1 MGRDDRRYLHQVRRA
16 LRGTGKQKKQVLA
29 QVQSSV
35 SEYQEENPD
44 CSYSD
49 LVQRFGVPQQ
59 IAESYITEMDPKELL
74 FDLRIRQRTFSAVC
88 AGIILC
94 LTMWLGYLFVSYH
107 MMVTELNGK
116 VIPGEITVDEV
127 VDIERYDYN

>member
-16 LRGTGKQKKQVLA
+16 LRGTGKQKKQVLE
-29 QVQSSV
+29 QVQASV
-35 SEYQEENPD
+35 SEYMEETPD

-116 VIPGEITVDEV
+116 VIPGEITVDEI
-127 VDIERYDYN
+127 VDIERSDYN

>member
-1 MGRDDRRYLHQVRRA
+1 MDRDDRRYLHQVRRA

-29 QVQSSV
+29 QVQASV

-74 FDLRIRQRTFSAVC
+74 HDLRIRQRTFSIVC

-94 LTMWLGYLFVSYH
+94 LTMWLGYLAVSYH
-107 MMVTELNGK
+107 MMVIELNGK
-116 VIPGEITVDEV
+116 VVPGEITVDEI
-127 VDIERYDYN
+127 VDIERYDYK

>member
-29 QVQSSV
+29 QVQASV
-35 SEYQEENPD
+35 SEYQEETPD

-74 FDLRIRQRTFSAVC
+74 FDLRIRQRTFSVVC

-94 LTMWLGYLFVSYH
+94 LTMWLGYLTLSYH
-107 MMVTELNGK
+107 TVLTMFDGTVVAGEVTVE
-116 VIPGEITVDEV
+116 EV
-127 VDIERYDYN
+127 EDIGQYSYD

>member
-29 QVQSSV
+29 QVQASV
-35 SEYQEENPD
+35 SEYQEETPD

-49 LVQRFGVPQQ
+49 LVQRFGAPQQ

-74 FDLRIRQRTFSAVC
+74 FDLRIRQRTFSIACV
-88 AGIILC
+88 GIILC
-94 LTMWLGYLFVSYH
+94 LTMWLGYLVVSYH
-107 MMVTELNGK
+107 TVLNEFGGTLVAGE
-116 VIPGEITVDEV
+116 VI
-127 VDIERYDYN
+127 IEK